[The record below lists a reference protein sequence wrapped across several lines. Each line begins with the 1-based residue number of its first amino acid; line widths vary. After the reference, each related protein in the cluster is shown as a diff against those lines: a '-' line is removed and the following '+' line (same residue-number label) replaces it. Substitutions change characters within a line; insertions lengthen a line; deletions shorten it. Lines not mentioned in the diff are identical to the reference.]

1 MKFETQK
8 LKNRIKEYLKMLH
21 ASCFMLHNP
30 SDRGQKGVTLIE
42 LLAAMSIF
50 TMVVTVTISIFISMV
65 STQKRSLNAV
75 NIDNT
80 AYFILEMI
88 SKEIRT
94 GSDFSFPS
102 CAWSGINSSC
112 QEIAFVNYKNQ
123 NVRYKLNG
131 SQIQKICDD
140 AGNDC
145 YVGSGTPAWN
155 TISPSNVEISDLRFN
170 MDGQNNN
177 GPDNKAPRVSIV
189 LKAQTLAGTLEL
201 AKREIILQ
209 TVISSREP
217 DS

>member
-1 MKFETQK
+1 MQNSNKIRSKIQK
-8 LKNRIKEYLKMLH
+8 LIANSSSLIAFFR
-21 ASCFMLHNP
+21 S
-30 SDRGQKGVTLIE
+30 SRQSGVTLIE

-50 TMVVTVTISIFISMV
+50 TMVITVTIAIFISMV
-65 STQKRSLNAV
+65 YSQKRSSNAV

-80 AYFILEMI
+80 AYFILEMM

-102 CAWSGINSSC
+102 CAWFDINSSC
-112 QEIAFVNYKNQ
+112 QEIAFINYKNQ
-123 NVRYKLNG
+123 NVKYKLNG

-145 YVGSGTPAWN
+145 YVGSGIPVWN
-155 TISPSNVEISDLRFN
+155 TISPSNIEVGDLRFN
-170 MDGQNNN
+170 MDGQNNS
-177 GPDNKAPRVSIV
+177 GPDNKAPRISIV

-209 TVISSREP
+209 TTISSREP